1 MLQKALAE
9 WVTEHFD
16 SIVLV
21 KGSRLGRR
29 LADGRIQPEKRHQ
42 NDNSVF
48 WKTEIKVLQ
57 HSLQVMTVHYIGVVQ
72 HFTMACNQGKRC

>member
-1 MLQKALAE
+1 M
-9 WVTEHFD
+9 
-16 SIVLV
+16 LV

-48 WKTEIKVLQ
+48 EKVLQ
-57 HSLQVMTVHYIGVVQ
+57 HSLQMIRVLHRGGPALHNVHFGYYVYLPTEQAETYLKV
-72 HFTMACNQGKRC
+72 AS